1 MEATKKNTFYW
12 INSAIVLFCFFG
24 FGLLPSFAGLSYAGM
39 RAVGIFIGLLWGWIA
54 VEFGWVSIIGII
66 AMGTTGAMS
75 MTQAFAESFGSTTFM
90 QLVFPMILLAYL
102 GKSGFSEW
110 MGYKIVAMKIAKGKP
125 WLITAM
131 IFVAATVLCYFV
143 TTFPMIFLMWSLF
156 LGLAQAVGYQKGDRY
171 VSYVMSGIVFM
182 QTIAACSVPWGF
194 YAVTLQALMKDT
206 LGSYALP
213 FMPILGL
220 GIIASILCILSW
232 LAIGR
237 FILKV
242 DVNRMKDL
250 PEDFYQKAATITLT
264 KEGKIGMALMIA
276 MIVLLGLPNFM
287 PKTWWITNFLS
298 SLGLHGVTLLLLA
311 ILLLFRYKN
320 GERLT
325 NTNELSY
332 LGLNWDITF
341 LVVSTLS
348 MSALFKVEEVGIIS
362 TVTGALLPIVAHMP
376 KSVFIIACLA
386 IFWVATQATHNF
398 VIVLTLVGAMA
409 GVCSGMG
416 IHPWLFAW
424 MFMAGMMF
432 AYSTP
437 AASSPGALIYAH
449 EWVGRKDAYLCG
461 ISFSLIGFI
470 IFMVVMLPLATWV
483 FGPWPAV

>member
-1 MEATKKNTFYW
+1 
-12 INSAIVLFCFFG
+12 
-24 FGLLPSFAGLSYAGM
+24 
-39 RAVGIFIGLLWGWIA
+39 
-54 VEFGWVSIIGII
+54 
-66 AMGTTGAMS
+66 
-75 MTQAFAESFGSTTFM
+75 
-90 QLVFPMILLAYL
+90 
-102 GKSGFSEW
+102 
-110 MGYKIVAMKIAKGKP
+110 
-125 WLITAM
+125 
-131 IFVAATVLCYFV
+131 
-143 TTFPMIFLMWSLF
+143 
-156 LGLAQAVGYQKGDRY
+156 
-171 VSYVMSGIVFM
+171 
-182 QTIAACSVPWGF
+182 
-194 YAVTLQALMKDT
+194 
-206 LGSYALP
+206 
-213 FMPILGL
+213 
-220 GIIASILCILSW
+220 
-232 LAIGR
+232 
-237 FILKV
+237 
-242 DVNRMKDL
+242 
-250 PEDFYQKAATITLT
+250 
-264 KEGKIGMALMIA
+264 MALMIA

-332 LGLNWDITF
+332 LGLNWEITF